1 MAAMASR
8 AAATC
13 PLDLAAAAPGAL
25 SRRHRPGSARLP
37 ARPAAAAAGL
47 RMRGRG
53 TVAAAA
59 AAAPAKAGADEVVL
73 QPIREISGTVKLPG
87 SKSLSNRILLLAAL
101 SEVRSRQASP
111 VSIGVDWNWVRG

>member
-8 AAATC
+8 AAATVS
-13 PLDLAAAAPGAL
+13 LDLAAAAPGGL
-25 SRRHRPGSARLP
+25 SRRHRPGSARPP
-37 ARPAAAAAGL
+37 ARPAAAAGL

-53 TVAAAA
+53 TVAAA

-101 SEVRSRQASP
+101 SEVRSQQASP